1 MDICH
6 KFFKEVIPTGYQH
19 ILCFDRQSSFSLH
32 KTKSYIVFFLI
43 DFIISLRCKKELIMI
58 KGFIFDLDGVITDT
72 AELHFAAWKKLSD
85 DMDWQFDRDL
95 NEKLRGISRMD
106 SIKVIMDHNNV
117 SLKEETIV
125 ELATQKND
133 IYVESLD
140 HMTPEDYLP
149 GAKELLTHLRSEGF
163 SVALGS
169 ASKNAEMVLKQL
181 NATHYF
187 DVIGDGNSVS
197 RSKPAPDIF
206 LYASE
211 KMGLSPERCIVFEDA
226 EKGIDAAK
234 AGNFYSVGIGPEE
247 RVGHADVRFDTMKEA
262 TLFEVKSHFKDLF

>member
-1 MDICH
+1 
-6 KFFKEVIPTGYQH
+6 
-19 ILCFDRQSSFSLH
+19 
-32 KTKSYIVFFLI
+32 
-43 DFIISLRCKKELIMI
+43 MI

-72 AELHFAAWKKLSD
+72 AELHYAAWKKLSD
-85 DMDWQFDRDL
+85 DMGWQFDRTL

-106 SIKVIMDHNNV
+106 SIKVIMDHNGL
-117 SLKEETIV
+117 SLDDATIL
-125 ELATQKND
+125 ELATKKND

-140 HMTPEDYLP
+140 SMTQEDYLP
-149 GAKELLTHLRSEGF
+149 GARELLTHLRSEGF

-169 ASKNAEMVLKQL
+169 ASKNAHKVLKQL
-181 NATHYF
+181 KATHFF

-197 RSKPAPDIF
+197 KSKPAPDIF

-211 KMGLSPERCIVFEDA
+211 KLGLRPENCIVFEDA

-234 AGNFYSVGIGPEE
+234 AGNFHSVGIGPEE
-247 RVGHADVRFDTMKEA
+247 RVGHADIRFDTMKEA